1 LSPRGNRSQPAHE
14 RTAEERE
21 RDRIE
26 RERRRAERSG
36 APSADL
42 PPAPAPAAF
51 EQPRQAAPSAS
62 EPLLETAPDEQA
74 PASSHPDDDEAG
86 ELDDLLELEEM
97 PPSGAGLAG
106 HALPESLPV
115 APQAAEADVLA
126 QAAEPPSDAPGEVS
140 SHSAAPLDD
149 PHATQAFDVLAEPL
163 EPDLG
168 PVPAAGS
175 VGPSPERF
183 AHEPQ
188 PPDDD
193 AEPYSHDDA
202 GFEHEPDELA
212 PPLPP
217 LPSEAPRRMVRIGT
231 DRVASYAPV
240 DAGGP
245 PRGRARRAGGADAGR
260 SGGGG
265 AGAGH
270 RRVTRARVAALVAL
284 ALAAALVWFLI
295 SLFQPFSGGAGSG
308 RVIVVIPKGASS
320 SKIGSILAHD
330 EVVASGFFF
339 NLRAT
344 LDGKRGSLHS
354 GRFELEHGMSYS
366 AAIDALSKPPPK
378 AIVVKLV
385 IPEGY
390 TRRQIAQLVKED
402 ALSGDY
408 LTASKRSAALN
419 PRDYGAPARTPD
431 LEGFLFPAT
440 YEVTA
445 GAPVTRLV
453 DEQLAAFEEHFT
465 SADKRRARELHVTP
479 YQLLTVASMIEREAQ
494 TAGDRPKIAAVIY
507 NRLRE
512 GIPLGIDAT
521 IYYAVEEQKGIAT
534 YTGELTDSQLKIDS
548 PYNTR
553 THKGLPPTPISNP
566 GVASIE
572 AAAHPAHV
580 PYLYYVAGADGCGE
594 QVFSR
599 TEAEFEKNVAAYD
612 AAVKKNG
619 GRPPTC
625 KKK

>member
-1 LSPRGNRSQPAHE
+1 LSPRGNRSQSSHE

-21 RDRIE
+21 RDRLE

-36 APSADL
+36 
-42 PPAPAPAAF
+42 
-51 EQPRQAAPSAS
+51 
-62 EPLLETAPDEQA
+62 EPDVP
-74 PASSHPDDDEAG
+74 
-86 ELDDLLELEEM
+86 LDAEEVA
-97 PPSGAGLAG
+97 PSGAGLAG
-106 HALPESLPV
+106 HALPEQLTSEPGIEEAGVLPEEGLSEES
-115 APQAAEADVLA
+115 PADA
-126 QAAEPPSDAPGEVS
+126 TPPED
-140 SHSAAPLDD
+140 HD
-149 PHATQAFDVLAEPL
+149 PHATQAFDVLAEPP
-163 EPDLG
+163 EPDAH
-168 PVPAAGS
+168 VEQEPAQLYEDENEDEDDEDQ
-175 VGPSPERF
+175 PED
-183 AHEPQ
+183 EPQ
-188 PPDDD
+188 
-193 AEPYSHDDA
+193 A
-202 GFEHEPDELA
+202 L

-217 LPSEAPRRMVRIGT
+217 SAGELRRTVRIGT
-231 DRVASYAPV
+231 DRIASHAPV
-240 DAGGP
+240 DAGPP
-245 PRGRARRAGGADAGR
+245 PRGRGRGRGRGRARAVAAGR
-260 SGGGG
+260 GSGAAVSGGRPASGG
-265 AGAGH
+265 

-308 RVIVVIPKGASS
+308 RVIVVIPKGSSS
-320 SKIGSILAHD
+320 SKIGSILSRD
-330 EVVASGFFF
+330 GVVSSGFFF

-354 GRFELEHGMSYS
+354 GRFDLKHGMSYS

-378 AIVVKLV
+378 AIVVKVV

-390 TRRQIAQLVKED
+390 TRRQIAQLVGED

-419 PRDYGAPARTPD
+419 PRDYGAPAHTPD

-440 YEVTA
+440 YEMTA

-453 DEQLAAFEEHFT
+453 DEQLAAFEERFT

-507 NRLRE
+507 NRLHE

-521 IYYAVEEQKGIAT
+521 IYYAVEEQKGLAT

-619 GRPPTC
+619 GHPPAC

>member
-1 LSPRGNRSQPAHE
+1 LSPRGNRSQSSHE
-14 RTAEERE
+14 RTDEERE
-21 RDRIE
+21 RDRLE
-26 RERRRAERSG
+26 RERRRAARG
-36 APSADL
+36 G
-42 PPAPAPAAF
+42 
-51 EQPRQAAPSAS
+51 EQ
-62 EPLLETAPDEQA
+62 
-74 PASSHPDDDEAG
+74 
-86 ELDDLLELEEM
+86 DDLLASEEA
-97 PPSGAGLAG
+97 PPVGAGLAG
-106 HALPESLPV
+106 HALPEL
-115 APQAAEADVLA
+115 L
-126 QAAEPPSDAPGEVS
+126 PSDALEPPPELPPE
-140 SHSAAPLDD
+140 APSLDEEPLAGDEPLED

-163 EPDLG
+163 EPD
-168 PVPAAGS
+168 
-175 VGPSPERF
+175 
-183 AHEPQ
+183 AHLEADL
-188 PPDDD
+188 DD
-193 AEPYSHDDA
+193 
-202 GFEHEPDELA
+202 EHEDELEPLE
-212 PPLPP
+212 PPLPA
-217 LPSEAPRRMVRIGT
+217 PSGKSRRTVQIGVDRIASQASLDAEAPARGSGGRGRWRGRG
-231 DRVASYAPV
+231 RVAATG
-240 DAGGP
+240 AGGR
-245 PRGRARRAGGADAGR
+245 RGA
-260 SGGGG
+260 GGGG
-265 AGAGH
+265 RQSGGDG
-270 RRVTRARVAALVAL
+270 RKRVTRARVAAVVAL
-284 ALAAALVWFLI
+284 VLAAALVWFLI

-308 RVIVVIPKGASS
+308 REIVVIPKGSSS
-320 SKIGSILAHD
+320 SKIGSILARD
-330 EVVASGFFF
+330 GVVSSGFFF

-354 GRFELEHGMSYS
+354 GRFDLKRGMSYS

-378 AIVVKLV
+378 AIVVKVV

-408 LTASKRSAALN
+408 LAASKRSAALN
-419 PRDYGAPARTPD
+419 PRDYGAPADTPD

-440 YEVTA
+440 YEMTA

-453 DEQLAAFEEHFT
+453 DEQLAAFEERLT
-465 SADKRRARELHVTP
+465 SADKRRARELHVTS

-494 TAGDRPKIAAVIY
+494 TADDRPKIAAVIY

-512 GIPLGIDAT
+512 GVPLGIDAT
-521 IYYAVEEQKGIAT
+521 IYYAVEEQRGIAT

-566 GVASIE
+566 GTASID

-619 GRPPTC
+619 GHPPAC

>member
-1 LSPRGNRSQPAHE
+1 
-14 RTAEERE
+14 
-21 RDRIE
+21 
-26 RERRRAERSG
+26 
-36 APSADL
+36 
-42 PPAPAPAAF
+42 
-51 EQPRQAAPSAS
+51 
-62 EPLLETAPDEQA
+62 
-74 PASSHPDDDEAG
+74 
-86 ELDDLLELEEM
+86 
-97 PPSGAGLAG
+97 
-106 HALPESLPV
+106 
-115 APQAAEADVLA
+115 
-126 QAAEPPSDAPGEVS
+126 
-140 SHSAAPLDD
+140 
-149 PHATQAFDVLAEPL
+149 
-163 EPDLG
+163 
-168 PVPAAGS
+168 
-175 VGPSPERF
+175 
-183 AHEPQ
+183 
-188 PPDDD
+188 
-193 AEPYSHDDA
+193 
-202 GFEHEPDELA
+202 
-212 PPLPP
+212 
-217 LPSEAPRRMVRIGT
+217 MVRIGT
-231 DRVASYAPV
+231 DRVASFAPV
-240 DAGGP
+240 DAGASP
-245 PRGRARRAGGADAGR
+245 
-260 SGGGG
+260 SGGRRSRRTGG
-265 AGAGH
+265 AGGRGRQRAGGH
-270 RRVTRARVAALVAL
+270 RRVTRARIAALVAL
-284 ALAAALVWFLI
+284 ALAAVLVWFLI
-295 SLFQPFSGGAGSG
+295 SLFQPFFGGEGSG
-308 RVIVVIPKGASS
+308 RVIVVIPKGSSS
-320 SKIGSILAHD
+320 SKIGSILAHNG
-330 EVVASGFFF
+330 VVSSGFFF

-354 GRFELEHGMSYS
+354 GRFELKHGMSYS

-390 TRRQIAQLVKED
+390 TRRQVAQLVKED

-419 PRDYGAPARTPD
+419 PRDYGAPSHTPD

-440 YEVTA
+440 YELTA

-453 DEQLAAFEEHFT
+453 GEQLAAFEEHFS
-465 SADKRRARELHVTP
+465 SADRRRARELHVTP
-479 YQLLTVASMIEREAQ
+479 YQLLTVASMVEREAQ
-494 TAGDRPKIAAVIY
+494 TSGDRPKIAAVIY

-599 TEAEFEKNVAAYD
+599 SEAEFEKNVAAYD

-619 GRPPTC
+619 GHPPAC